1 MKKLYF
7 IKTNG
12 YNMVV
17 SVDGEN
23 NCRYLTETAEFPYI
37 MEDEPEEQ
45 ARKALEFLESVEDD
59 SSWEDDCTY
68 YQLFE
73 EFEYDI
79 EIIAEIEKEL

>member
-7 IKTNG
+7 VQTSG

-17 SVDGEN
+17 SVDEEN
-23 NCRYLTETAEFPYI
+23 DCRYLTEKEEFPYI
-37 MEDEPEEQ
+37 SDDEPENKK
-45 ARKALEFLESVEDD
+45 RNALEFLESVEDD

-68 YQLFE
+68 EQIFE
-73 EFEYDI
+73 EFSDDI